1 MIAQLV
7 QSNGIQIVRA
17 IILEVENAI
26 ETRLQARIRLHE
38 FLHVLGIPRRNY
50 YKLTTLILHPLQQRL
65 NGFPTKIIATA
76 IAQTIC
82 LIDKQ
87 YTTHRFIDQLRCLDG
102 CLTHISA
109 YKSLPVAFNQMTS
122 LQNTQG
128 FIYLSQN
135 PRYSGFTR
143 TWVSAKHTVQ

>member
-1 MIAQLV
+1 M
-7 QSNGIQIVRA
+7 
-17 IILEVENAI
+17 ENAI
-26 ETRLQARIRLHE
+26 KTRLQARIRFHK

-50 YKLTTLILHPLQQRL
+50 NKLAALILHSLQQRL
-65 NGFPTKIIATA
+65 NGFPTKIIAAA

-87 YTTHRFIDQLRCLDG
+87 YATHRFIDQLRCLNG

-109 YKSLPVAFNQMTS
+109 HKSLPVAFHQMTS

-143 TWVSAKHTVQ
+143 TRISAKHTVQ